1 MNTHDEETKKFFK
14 NTGVRCILAPRY
26 GAEKMSWVRQKVC
39 PVLRY
44 LFFENL
50 TVSCLCY
57 SHDVRGE
64 VNRAS
69 WGGVLDLLECDWSLQ
84 VVGTL
89 YSHHQKIAIV
99 DTGGPYGL
107 RRLTSFIGG
116 LDLTGRW
123 DTPSHLL
130 FPTLQKEHK
139 NYFQNKSW
147 EVRSL
152 VFWSSAHYQE
162 RW

>member
-1 MNTHDEETKKFFK
+1 
-14 NTGVRCILAPRY
+14 
-26 GAEKMSWVRQKVC
+26 
-39 PVLRY
+39 
-44 LFFENL
+44 
-50 TVSCLCY
+50 
-57 SHDVRGE
+57 
-64 VNRAS
+64 VNRGS
-69 WGGVLDLLECDWSLQ
+69 WSGVLDLLECDWSLQ

-99 DTGGPYGL
+99 DTGGPYSP

-116 LDLTGRW
+116 LDLTGGRW

-139 NYFQNKSW
+139 NDFRNKSW
-147 EVRSL
+147 EVRSF
-152 VFWSSAHYQE
+152 VFWSSAHCQD